1 MKKKVILIIDDERE
15 LLKAIKIRVE
25 ENNYEFKA
33 Y

>member
-1 MKKKVILIIDDERE
+1 MNKKIILIIDDEQE

>member
-1 MKKKVILIIDDERE
+1 MKTKIILIIKNERE